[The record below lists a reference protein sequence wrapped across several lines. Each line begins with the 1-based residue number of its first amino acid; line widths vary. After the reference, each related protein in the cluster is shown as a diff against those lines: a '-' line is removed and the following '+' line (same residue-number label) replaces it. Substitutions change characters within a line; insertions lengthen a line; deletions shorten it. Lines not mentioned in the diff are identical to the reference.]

1 MTIEKKILQ
10 KRKKRES
17 KELELQ
23 EEHTGS
29 IKKQRRQNKMALK
42 KVAEGTKDVTI
53 DKVIGKSKNGI
64 EVNGQAYWFS
74 KKSGLS
80 VAYEAGEKV
89 QLSYTHLVDSES
101 GDNVFMIADLDNT
114 SSDKDKMLDQAIG
127 EHVSEFDAKV
137 PNGIPTLNNKQ
148 PLEKDEKITNMN
160 ILNRAVDY
168 CIATGNLSDAD
179 ILERC
184 KRFKDML
191 SEF

>member
-1 MTIEKKILQ
+1 
-10 KRKKRES
+10 
-17 KELELQ
+17 
-23 EEHTGS
+23 
-29 IKKQRRQNKMALK
+29 MALK
-42 KVAEGTKDVTI
+42 QVAKGTKDVTI
-53 DKVIGKSKNGI
+53 DKVIGKSSNGI

-74 KKSGLS
+74 KKSGQS
-80 VAYEAGEKV
+80 VQFDAGDVV

-101 GDNVFMIADLDNT
+101 GDNVFMIQDLDST
-114 SSDKDKMLDQAIG
+114 SSDKDKMIDKAVG

-137 PNGIPTLNNKQ
+137 PNGLPTFSNNSSNKQ
-148 PLEKDEKITNMN
+148 VQDKDEKITNMN

-184 KRFKDML
+184 NRFKQML